1 MDLARVLQR
10 ARSIGFGWG
19 DYEGT
24 NLGTPVFNEDFVMT
38 TLDHISQHLQTLP
51 EPVLREV
58 LDFVEFLKSRHK
70 IPKDREEDTM
80 WTDLSLTSA
89 MRGLEDEEAPYT
101 LTDIKESF
109 R

>member
-1 MDLARVLQR
+1 
-10 ARSIGFGWG
+10 
-19 DYEGT
+19 
-24 NLGTPVFNEDFVMT
+24 MT
-38 TLDHISQHLQTLP
+38 TADQISQHLQTLP

-70 IPKDREEDTM
+70 ISKAREEDTM

-89 MRGLEDEEAPYT
+89 MRGMEDEESPYT

>member
-1 MDLARVLQR
+1 MY
-10 ARSIGFGWG
+10 S
-19 DYEGT
+19 
-24 NLGTPVFNEDFVMT
+24 PVFYEDFVMT
-38 TLDHISQHLQTLP
+38 TADQIAQHLQTLP

-70 IPKDREEDTM
+70 IPKDREEDAM

-89 MRGLEDEEAPYT
+89 MRGMEDEESPYT

>member
-1 MDLARVLQR
+1 
-10 ARSIGFGWG
+10 
-19 DYEGT
+19 
-24 NLGTPVFNEDFVMT
+24 MT
-38 TLDHISQHLQTLP
+38 TADHISQHLQTLP

-70 IPKDREEDTM
+70 ISKDREEDTM

-89 MRGLEDEEAPYT
+89 MRGMEYEEVPYT

>member
-1 MDLARVLQR
+1 
-10 ARSIGFGWG
+10 
-19 DYEGT
+19 
-24 NLGTPVFNEDFVMT
+24 VFAHFFEDFVMT

-70 IPKDREEDTM
+70 IPKDREEDKM

-89 MRGLEDEEAPYT
+89 MRGMEDEEATYT

>member
-1 MDLARVLQR
+1 
-10 ARSIGFGWG
+10 
-19 DYEGT
+19 
-24 NLGTPVFNEDFVMT
+24 MT

-70 IPKDREEDTM
+70 ISKAREEDTM

-89 MRGLEDEEAPYT
+89 MRGMEDEKTSYT

>member
-1 MDLARVLQR
+1 
-10 ARSIGFGWG
+10 
-19 DYEGT
+19 
-24 NLGTPVFNEDFVMT
+24 MT
-38 TLDHISQHLQTLP
+38 TANQIAQHLQTLL

-89 MRGLEDEEAPYT
+89 MRGMEDEETPYT
-101 LTDIKESF
+101 LTESYSSAKAVP
-109 R
+109 

>member
-1 MDLARVLQR
+1 MDLARASQR
-10 ARSIGFGWG
+10 ARSIGFERG
-19 DYEGT
+19 DYGGT
-24 NLGTPVFNEDFVMT
+24 NLCTLVFHEDFVMT

-70 IPKDREEDTM
+70 IPKAREEDTM

-89 MRGLEDEEAPYT
+89 MRGMEDEEVPYT

>member
-1 MDLARVLQR
+1 
-10 ARSIGFGWG
+10 
-19 DYEGT
+19 
-24 NLGTPVFNEDFVMT
+24 MT

-89 MRGLEDEEAPYT
+89 MRGMEDEKTSYT